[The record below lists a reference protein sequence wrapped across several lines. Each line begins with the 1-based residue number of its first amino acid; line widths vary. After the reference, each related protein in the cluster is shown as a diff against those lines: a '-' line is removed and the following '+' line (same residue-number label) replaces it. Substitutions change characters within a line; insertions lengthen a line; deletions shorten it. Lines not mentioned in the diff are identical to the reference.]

1 MRAKGILFA
10 FLRVFLVQSSINF
23 TVPEESDWC
32 TVIMIE
38 AIQTDDAPKAIG
50 PYSQAIKANGMIFA
64 SGQIP
69 LDPQT
74 MQIVEGGIQAQT
86 RQVLINLRAVLEAAG
101 SSLRQVVKTTVYL
114 ADMADFAAMNEIYSE
129 FFDPAKPAR
138 ATVQAARLP
147 RDARVEIDC
156 IAII

>member
-86 RQVLINLRAVLEAAG
+86 RQVLVNLRAVLEAAG

>member
-1 MRAKGILFA
+1 
-10 FLRVFLVQSSINF
+10 
-23 TVPEESDWC
+23 
-32 TVIMIE
+32 MIE
-38 AIQTDDAPKAIG
+38 SIQTDDAPKAIG

-74 MQIVEGGIQAQT
+74 MQIVEGEIQAQT

-156 IAII
+156 IALI